1 MARRRRKTRSYKAP
15 TRRRRARRSTR
26 KGGVR
31 RTARRAYRPRRRNPK
46 SPFATPAVRFGIAAT
61 IGAGAGMA
69 IHGRT
74 DLGKNPALMAAGAI
88 FLISQFVLKGRN
100 RQFGYAAG
108 IGMLLPL
115 GATTIGDAVNAVIP
129 AGGFAGLTTS
139 ETRAARTTIR
149 SLPPSRRAARYGM
162 GGVPSQKRRA
172 VVATTS
178 RMKAV

>member
-31 RTARRAYRPRRRNPK
+31 RTARRAYRRRNPK
-46 SPFATPAVRFGIAAT
+46 SPFGTPAVRFGIAAT
-61 IGAGAGMA
+61 VGAGAGLA
-69 IHGRT
+69 INNRT
-74 DLGKNPALMAAGAI
+74 DLGKNPALMAAAAVL
-88 FLISQFVLKGRN
+88 LISQFLLKGRN

-115 GATTIGDAVNAVIP
+115 GATAIGDAVNAVIP
-129 AGGFAGLTTS
+129 AGGFALGNGNGNGNGTS
-139 ETRAARTTIR
+139 TSGRIAARSAVR
-149 SLPPSRRAARYGM
+149 FPRAM
-162 GGVPSQKRRA
+162 IPQSKRRA